1 MAASGQITIAAAGT
15 AQAGPATSGQVIA
28 IKAMIG
34 NAGNVF
40 VGNDAAGDV
49 TSLNGF
55 ELAPGEGVTVRKPLA
70 SFWFDAAVSGDKLCW
85 LELD

>member
-1 MAASGQITIAAAGT
+1 MASSGQITIAAAGT
-15 AQAGPATSGQVIA
+15 AQAGPATTGQAIA